1 MGMKVLMTSELLEI
15 NNTEASENRE
25 RFFKERVF
33 VMNLIGSPGSG
44 KTTLLEK
51 TLKVLAGKYS
61 IGVIEGDIC
70 TAHDAERIA
79 SLGIPAVQLNT
90 AGGCHLEAC
99 MLAGAIEELPGRRY
113 DVLVVE
119 NVGNLVCPA
128 EFDLGE
134 DCKIAVLSVTEGDE
148 KPEKYP
154 LVFQEAGAVVITKT
168 DLLPY
173 TDFSVEAAERDIR
186 LLNSE
191 APVFTLSS
199 YTGEGFESWLAWL
212 EAAVEKKTKR
222 D

>member
-1 MGMKVLMTSELLEI
+1 MKVLMTSELLEI

-25 RFFKERVF
+25 RFSRERVF

-51 TLKVLAGKYS
+51 TLKALAGKYS
-61 IGVIEGDIC
+61 IGVIEGDIY

-79 SLGIPAVQLNT
+79 ALDIPAVQLNT
-90 AGGCHLEAC
+90 LGGCHLEAN
-99 MLAGAIEELPGRRY
+99 MLAGALEELPERRY
-113 DVLVVE
+113 DMLVVE

-134 DCKIAVLSVTEGDE
+134 DLKIAVLSVTEGDE

-154 LVFQEAGAVVITKT
+154 LVFQEAGAVVVTKT

-173 TDFSVEAAERDIR
+173 TNFSVEAAERDIR
-186 LLNSE
+186 VLNSE

-199 YTGEGFESWLAWL
+199 YTGDGFESWLAWL
-212 EAAVEKKTKR
+212 EGSVDKKIRR

>member
-1 MGMKVLMTSELLEI
+1 MTSELLEI

-25 RFFKERVF
+25 RFSRERVF

-51 TLKVLAGKYS
+51 TLKALAGKYS
-61 IGVIEGDIC
+61 IGVIEGDIY

-79 SLGIPAVQLNT
+79 ALDIPAVQLNT
-90 AGGCHLEAC
+90 LGGCHLEAN
-99 MLAGAIEELPGRRY
+99 MLAGALEELPERRY
-113 DVLVVE
+113 DMLVVE

-134 DCKIAVLSVTEGDE
+134 DLKIAVLSVTEGDE

-154 LVFQEAGAVVITKT
+154 LVFQEAGAVVVTKT

-173 TDFSVEAAERDIR
+173 TNFSVEAAERDIR
-186 LLNSE
+186 VLNSE

-199 YTGEGFESWLAWL
+199 YTGDGFESWLAWL
-212 EAAVEKKTKR
+212 EGSVDKKTRR